1 MILFEGCRT
10 KICKSILKKRIKRRN
25 RKVVARGLN
34 QASSLGIIFDAN
46 KKEDVSLIKAL
57 LKELPGVKELSA
69 IGYYSV
75 KKVPHDYISDKSW
88 YFFTPNECDF
98 LFRPKGEYF
107 DAFIEK
113 KFDILLVLDN
123 SNHTPIE
130 WLAAMSL
137 SGFKAGRSGYYD
149 HVLDFMIELKEGGTE
164 RLLKELKHYLGN
176 LNNQNA

>member
-10 KICKSILKKRIKRRN
+10 KICKSILNKRIKKRN

-107 DAFIEK
+107 DAFI
-113 KFDILLVLDN
+113 
-123 SNHTPIE
+123 
-130 WLAAMSL
+130 
-137 SGFKAGRSGYYD
+137 
-149 HVLDFMIELKEGGTE
+149 
-164 RLLKELKHYLGN
+164 
-176 LNNQNA
+176 